1 MKRALLSIVVLILS
15 AAAGFWINWQIA
27 APSHVRNWQLLYAS
41 LPKVSEDS
49 GRYTVSNIR
58 DWTYAADG
66 PPTPSWTEATLD
78 PAELERVWF
87 IVEPFGEIK
96 AIAHTMLSFE
106 FADGSA
112 YVASVEARREVGEGY
127 GGLKAGILPMH
138 EYMFIWAT
146 ERDMFANSTFY
157 TGDDLYMYPLE
168 LSPEAARAVLVAML
182 EETDDLSRRPRWYNT
197 FLSNCTNVLAHAVND
212 RTAGAVPW
220 DPSWYLPGYAAEFLH
235 QQGYI
240 APDSDF
246 ASLEARSH
254 ITPHVLSVYGDGA
267 PSGFSRRLRQAWQG

>member
-15 AAAGFWINWQIA
+15 AAAGFWINWQLA

-41 LPKVSEDS
+41 LPRVSENS

-58 DWTYAADG
+58 DWSYAADG
-66 PPTPSWTEATLD
+66 SPTPGWTEATLD
-78 PAELERVWF
+78 PAGLKRVWF

-106 FADGSA
+106 FTDGSA
-112 YVASVEARREVGEGY
+112 YVASVEARREVNEGY
-127 GGLKAGILPMH
+127 SGLKAGILPMH

-168 LSPEAARAVLVAML
+168 ISPEAARAVLVAML

-197 FLSNCTNVLAHAVND
+197 FLSNCTNVLARAIND
-212 RTAGAVPW
+212 RTDGAVPW
-220 DPSWYLPGYAAEFLH
+220 DLSWYLPGYAVEFLH
-235 QQGYI
+235 EQGFI
-240 APDSDF
+240 APGADF
-246 ASLEARSH
+246 SALEARSH
-254 ITPHVLSVYGDGA
+254 ITPHVLRVYGDGA
-267 PSGFSRRLRQAWQG
+267 PSGFSRRLREAWQG